1 MRQAEVQ
8 GQHLENIKEA
18 EDEQQLENQKSS
30 PLVEDGDNTNQQEFS
45 PDFPGDNK
53 GENNK
58 GSDLYDKNDTSG
70 PECIEYERLSE
81 FFFDLCLSWCQ
92 HLDIETYIFFLNGI
106 FLNIT
111 TGSHVNVS
119 IFREIDDIEV
129 LSVEFFN
136 KLLSYRNRCEENLQQ
151 GQTYAE
157 WYAENFGRSHPI
169 AASVQKNL

>member
-1 MRQAEVQ
+1 MRQAELK

-18 EDEQQLENQKSS
+18 EDEQQLENQKSA
-30 PLVEDGDNTNQQEFS
+30 PQMENQENVDGQEFS
-45 PDFPGDNK
+45 PDFPGDRK

-58 GSDLYDKNDTSG
+58 TSDLYDKNDTSG
-70 PECIEYERLSE
+70 PEQIEYERLSE

-157 WYAENFGRSHPI
+157 WYAENFGRSHAI